1 MTLDSSS
8 SATTSLTSTVNSTS
22 NSFGVEIPFVQLLGI
37 EMRWFE
43 NGASEL
49 AYTPSPDHMNSF
61 QVAHGGAV
69 MTLLDVTM
77 ATAARSVDKGM
88 GIVTIEMKTSFM
100 QPARGAL
107 VARGKLLHRTRSTA
121 FSEAHLYD
129 AEGQLCAHSTGT
141 FRYVPKR
148 PGSESPAGTTQIA
161 TD

>member
-1 MTLDSSS
+1 MSSNTVPASTTSATSSVPSSS
-8 SATTSLTSTVNSTS
+8 NA
-22 NSFGVEIPFVQLLGI
+22 FGVEIPFVQLLGI

-49 AYTPSPDHMNSF
+49 AYTPSHDHMNSF

-77 ATAARSVDKGM
+77 ATASRSVDKGL

-129 AEGQLCAHSTGT
+129 AEGQLCAHATGT

-148 PGSESPAGTTQIA
+148 PGSEGPNSTTEIA